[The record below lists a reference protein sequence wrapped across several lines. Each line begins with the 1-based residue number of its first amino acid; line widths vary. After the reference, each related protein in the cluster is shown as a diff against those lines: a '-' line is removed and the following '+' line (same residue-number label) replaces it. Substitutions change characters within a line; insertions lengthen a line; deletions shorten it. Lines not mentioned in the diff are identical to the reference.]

1 MATLHIN
8 GTEHEAKFNF
18 AFSKK
23 ADEKYGDE
31 GKKGT
36 GFHGVYMGLLQAT
49 NESLVAFWDCGL
61 SHLKGK
67 EKPSVDDIEAAI
79 VERIEEDGDSIDL
92 LKEAYQAM
100 DESGFFKQQSKKF
113 WSNLEMAKEM
123 GKTDEEK
130 ERNAKLHEF
139 MVKSR
144 NELQE

>member
-1 MATLHIN
+1 MATLTIN

-23 ADEKYGDE
+23 ADEKYGEE

-36 GFHGVYMGLLQAT
+36 GFHSVYMGLLQAT

-67 EKPSVDDIEAAI
+67 DKPSVDDIEQAI
-79 VERIEEDGDSIDL
+79 VERIEEDGDSIYL

-100 DESGFFKQQSKKF
+100 DESGFFKQQSKKL
-113 WSNLEMAKEM
+113 WSNLEMAQEM

-130 ERNAKLHEF
+130 ERNKNLYAY
-139 MVKSR
+139 MVKNRS
-144 NELQE
+144 ELQA